1 VPRLRI
7 KDVPLME
14 TDVAVLPV
22 VMVMVSKSP
31 ANVPLMVVGM
41 FGVIAAAKEE
51 FPITIRLPALTVVKL
66 VIVSPIVIV
75 PFSTPGLRKKNSVPP
90 V

>member
-1 VPRLRI
+1 MRI

-31 ANVPLMVVGM
+31 ANVPLMVVGI
-41 FGVIAAAKEE
+41 FGVIVAAPEDSPMTSK
-51 FPITIRLPALTVVKL
+51 LPAVTVVNGL
-66 VIVSPIVIV
+66 IVNPIVIV
-75 PFSTPGLRKKNSVPP
+75 LFSTTGLRKKNSVPP
-90 V
+90 VW